1 MKKVSIDI
9 VSDVVCPWCI
19 VGYQHLQHAV
29 AMLDDVEV
37 SVNFHPFELNPS
49 MPEEGQNLREH
60 VMQKYG
66 VTEAQSQQTRE
77 QLTDIG
83 DAVGFKFDYFDEMK
97 MVNTFNAHQAL
108 HLASLKGKK
117 EALKLRLF
125 AAFFSERKDVSD
137 ISVLIDEA
145 VAVGLEK
152 EDIQQ
157 ALAQQTYADEVRMEE
172 QLWMQR
178 GIQSVPTFVIGNQGV
193 AGAQPSETLAAFIQ
207 EAILQEA
214 NGN

>member
-49 MPEEGQNLREH
+49 MSEEGQNLREH

-83 DAVGFKFDYFDEMK
+83 DAVGFKFDYFDEM
-97 MVNTFNAHQAL
+97 ADL
-108 HLASLKGKK
+108 
-117 EALKLRLF
+117 
-125 AAFFSERKDVSD
+125 
-137 ISVLIDEA
+137 
-145 VAVGLEK
+145 VGMGS
-152 EDIQQ
+152 
-157 ALAQQTYADEVRMEE
+157 AR
-172 QLWMQR
+172 R
-178 GIQSVPTFVIGNQGV
+178 G
-193 AGAQPSETLAAFIQ
+193 
-207 EAILQEA
+207 
-214 NGN
+214 

>member
-49 MPEEGQNLREH
+49 MSEEGQNLREH

-193 AGAQPSETLAAFIQ
+193 AGAQPPEPLAAFIQ

>member
-117 EALKLRLF
+117 VALKLRLF

-178 GIQSVPTFVIGNQGV
+178 GIQRVPTFVIGNQGV
-193 AGAQPSETLAAFIQ
+193 AGAQPPETLAAFIQ

>member
-49 MPEEGQNLREH
+49 MSEEGQNLREH

-178 GIQSVPTFVIGNQGV
+178 GIQSCLLYTS
-193 AGAQPSETLAAFIQ
+193 PSPRDRTRSRMPSSA
-207 EAILQEA
+207 
-214 NGN
+214 

>member
-49 MPEEGQNLREH
+49 MSEEGQNLREH

-117 EALKLRLF
+117 EALKLRFELGNVICMPCWQYCPKRSSAGCF
-125 AAFFSERKDVSD
+125 
-137 ISVLIDEA
+137 
-145 VAVGLEK
+145 GWP
-152 EDIQQ
+152 
-157 ALAQQTYADEVRMEE
+157 
-172 QLWMQR
+172 LW
-178 GIQSVPTFVIGNQGV
+178 T
-193 AGAQPSETLAAFIQ
+193 
-207 EAILQEA
+207 
-214 NGN
+214 